1 MEITS
6 IKDYINS
13 FTSDLCYNLGI
24 EDSGAISGLSH
35 VINQEVLSSVPS
47 GLDAKNLKVYDVN
60 NNKQAVVIWGRQAVV
75 LDAILE
81 LVRARQKGYKGK
93 IDNILLQS
101 DKRYMVFD
109 NNAYPIQDMEVAR
122 FVQNTC
128 KMRQVAE
135 LLSGGVGFGV
145 SLYGD
150 SINVLKQYLLKAEHI
165 KNTKYTVL
173 NDAYTIKELDNI
185 SFELNYINK
194 QLVNCTQRQLVEFA
208 KQHYPS
214 LDTRAKELNIFSPDL
229 IYRVKQGM
237 SVDNAIELGIYER
250 DKYQLD
256 YRYSIWNLGSCY
268 IPNIDKILTNI
279 IKELIT
285 LKQEGK

>member
-1 MEITS
+1 MKIES
-6 IKDYINS
+6 IRDYIDS

-35 VINQEVLSSVPS
+35 AINQEVLNSVPS

-60 NNKQAVVIWGRQAVV
+60 NNKQAVVIWGHQAVV
-75 LDAILE
+75 IDAMLE
-81 LVRARQKGYKGK
+81 LVRARQKGYEGN
-93 IDNILLQS
+93 IDDILLHS

-109 NNAYPIQDMEVAR
+109 NNAYPVQDMEVAM

-135 LLSGGVGFGV
+135 LLSGGATFGV
-145 SLYGD
+145 TLYGD
-150 SINVLKQYLLKAEHI
+150 SINVLKQYLLKAKHI

-173 NDAYTIKELDNI
+173 NDVYTIKELDNI
-185 SFELNYINK
+185 SFELNYISK
-194 QLVNCTQRQLVEFA
+194 QLVSCTQRQLVEFA
-208 KQHYPS
+208 KQHHPS

-256 YRYSIWNLGSCY
+256 YCYSIWNLGSCY
-268 IPNIDKILTNI
+268 IPNIDKILENI
-279 IKELIT
+279 IKELIA
-285 LKQEGK
+285 LK